1 MSISSY
7 FRRHTSGVAH
17 VQDIG
22 MHDTRRVCL
31 RRRHTPVSSVSMCR
45 GAIFGIYREF
55 PGCPLVFRGF
65 LPKGFR
71 RTLNEEVFEE
81 PVHHAHFFIFPHSAF
96 SCTQAH
102 GAHMRLFAPS
112 FVSTF
117 LCAPHLCYRSSR
129 KIMYLRNSSTIA
141 YMRAFARPGISDR
154 SSEARAWGP
163 VHQMAGRRETR
174 AGQHV
179 LFCRTTR
186 TGHAYIH

>member
-1 MSISSY
+1 MEPFLAFTES
-7 FRRHTSGVAH
+7 FRVLSCVPGLCTEGASPYPK
-17 VQDIG
+17 
-22 MHDTRRVCL
+22 RRGL
-31 RRRHTPVSSVSMCR
+31 PEPVV
-45 GAIFGIYREF
+45 
-55 PGCPLVFRGF
+55 
-65 LPKGFR
+65 
-71 RTLNEEVFEE
+71 EE

-102 GAHMRLFAPS
+102 RAHMRLFTPS
-112 FVSTF
+112 FLSTF
-117 LCAPHLCYRSSR
+117 LCALHLCYRSSR
-129 KIMYLRNSSTIA
+129 KIMYLRKSSTIA

-163 VHQMAGRRETR
+163 VHQIAGRRETR